1 MGKRTANDLDW
12 PWPARGALPVLGLAL
27 LLGGAAGILLAALAG
42 GEGAGALSGYLADY
56 LRLAG
61 QGGASAGLWPLLWD
75 HLRCLLA
82 ALILGTTALG
92 AVGLPALFAVRG
104 FFFAFSVGCFCRVF
118 GGAGL
123 LPAFALFGLS
133 ALLWMPAL
141 FLAGVP
147 GLVRARRL
155 MTGGGQ
161 GGAGVSWARL
171 ALCGGLILAAVL
183 TERWVA
189 PVLLRAAA
197 RVVL

>member
-1 MGKRTANDLDW
+1 MANNLDW
-12 PWPARGALPVLGLAL
+12 PWPAGGSLPVLGLAL
-27 LLGGAAGILLAALAG
+27 LLGGAAGTVLAALAG
-42 GEGAGALSGYLADY
+42 GDGARELSGYLADY
-56 LRLAG
+56 MRLAG
-61 QGGASAGLWPLLWD
+61 RDGIAAGFWPLLWG

-82 ALILGTTALG
+82 ALVLGMTSLG
-92 AVGLPALFAVRG
+92 AVGLPALFAARG
-104 FFFAFSVGCFCRVF
+104 FFFSFSVGCFCRVF
-118 GGAGL
+118 GGAGF

-133 ALLWMPAL
+133 ALLWVPAL

-161 GGAGVSWARL
+161 SGGGVSGGRL
-171 ALCGGLILAAVL
+171 ALCGGLALAAAL

>member
-1 MGKRTANDLDW
+1 M
-12 PWPARGALPVLGLAL
+12 
-27 LLGGAAGILLAALAG
+27 
-42 GEGAGALSGYLADY
+42 
-56 LRLAG
+56 
-61 QGGASAGLWPLLWD
+61 
-75 HLRCLLA
+75 
-82 ALILGTTALG
+82 
-92 AVGLPALFAVRG
+92 
-104 FFFAFSVGCFCRVF
+104 GCFCRVF
-118 GGAGL
+118 GGAGF

-133 ALLWMPAL
+133 ALLWVPAL

-161 GGAGVSWARL
+161 SGGGVSGGRL
-171 ALCGGLILAAVL
+171 ALCGGLALAAAL

>member
-1 MGKRTANDLDW
+1 MGKRTANELDW
-12 PWPARGALPVLGLAL
+12 LWPAGGALPVLGLAL
-27 LLGGAAGILLAALAG
+27 LLGGAAGAALAALAG
-42 GEGAGALSGYLADY
+42 GEGAGELSGYLADY

-61 QGGASAGLWPLLWD
+61 QEGQAAGFWPLLWD
-75 HLRCLLA
+75 HLRWLLA
-82 ALILGTTALG
+82 ALVLGMTALG
-92 AVGLPALFAVRG
+92 AAALPALFAVRG

-147 GLVRARRL
+147 GLARARRL
-155 MTGGGQ
+155 LAGGGQ
-161 GGAGVSWARL
+161 GGTGVSWARL
-171 ALCGGLILAAVL
+171 ALCGALTLAAAL

-189 PVLLRAAA
+189 PALLRAAA
-197 RVVL
+197 RAVL

>member
-1 MGKRTANDLDW
+1 
-12 PWPARGALPVLGLAL
+12 
-27 LLGGAAGILLAALAG
+27 
-42 GEGAGALSGYLADY
+42 
-56 LRLAG
+56 
-61 QGGASAGLWPLLWD
+61 
-75 HLRCLLA
+75 
-82 ALILGTTALG
+82 
-92 AVGLPALFAVRG
+92 
-104 FFFAFSVGCFCRVF
+104 
-118 GGAGL
+118 
-123 LPAFALFGLS
+123 
-133 ALLWMPAL
+133 MPAL